1 MSTIVAVSVDYSEI
15 QPGLQPG
22 ENVHGPKRILRV
34 GLGVILVI
42 AGIAMLVLPGQGILT
57 IIVGL
62 NLIKPDNAIVRWIRA
77 RTPGIPVEG
86 PIPIKAIVIGV
97 VLFVAFGVVSFVW
110 GQDIFNSTTAF
121 VGL

>member
-1 MSTIVAVSVDYSEI
+1 MDIDYTEI

-22 ENVHGPKRILRV
+22 EDVHGPKRILRV

-62 NLIKPDNAIVRWIRA
+62 NLIKPDNALVRWIR
-77 RTPGIPVEG
+77 RRIPGIPVEG
-86 PIPIKAIVIGV
+86 PIPMKAIMVGTL
-97 VLFVAFGVVSFVW
+97 LFVAFGAVSLVW
-110 GQDIFNSTTAF
+110 GRDILNSTTAF